1 MKVNGKKVKPE
12 LIGDCMM
19 SLPINAGENTIEMKY
34 HVQGLYAGIAMSV
47 VGAAFW
53 GITVWYERKRR

>member
-1 MKVNGKKVKPE
+1 
-12 LIGDCMM
+12 MM